1 VDSQQ
6 IELIGRNLLVGELL
20 RDGLEVAK
28 PERDRGIDLIAYLDI
43 DRAGNRFVAAPL
55 QLKAYTSAGFGLDA
69 KYEKFP
75 ELLLAY
81 LWNVTTPTQL
91 EIFCLTYAEA
101 LAIAEKK
108 GWTKTAS
115 WSKGRYDNTR
125 PGADLRRLLEP
136 HRMHPGRWADKVRGS
151 SPLP

>member
-6 IELIGRNLLVGELL
+6 IELIGRNLLIGELL

-43 DRAGNRFVAAPL
+43 DRAGNRFVAAPI

-81 LWNVTTPTQL
+81 LWYVTAPTQL
-91 EIFCLTYAEA
+91 EIYCLTYAEA
-101 LAIAEKK
+101 LAVAQLK

-115 WSKGRYDNTR
+115 WIKGRYDNTR
-125 PGADLRRLLEP
+125 PGTELRSLLKP
-136 HRMHPGRWADKVRGS
+136 HRMHPGRWAEKVRRS
-151 SPLP
+151 SQVP